1 MYMCEEC
8 NYIWDGKRRIGNP
21 EVRQC
26 PKCLSYEI
34 EETSP
39 ADLAQP
45 GASAERISSVVR
57 CCHDTDDIL
66 KETVEN
72 ALYSTGRFTTDQCTD
87 LAEGII
93 IYIKDSG
100 LKISRQ

>member
-1 MYMCEEC
+1 MKSCKTCARFTDTKCTHADFCGLFEW
-8 NYIWDGKRRIGNP
+8 YI
-21 EVRQC
+21 
-26 PKCLSYEI
+26 PK
-34 EETSP
+34 THKSP
-39 ADLAQP
+39 ADLPEA

-57 CCHDTDDIL
+57 CCQDSEDIL
-66 KETVEN
+66 KEAVEN